1 MGAEE
6 TRGFL
11 LCYLLQYLQ
20 LHLRLIL
27 PLLQMQK
34 LRLRGVILA
43 KTLQLVCGKTKTQ
56 IFLFLKLGLFQLYDA
71 TYKNGEIISIS
82 IFVTNI

>member
-6 TRGFL
+6 TRSFH

-34 LRLRGVILA
+34 LRLRGVIW
-43 KTLQLVCGKTKTQ
+43 Q
-56 IFLFLKLGLFQLYDA
+56 GLYNWYVVKARPKFFY
-71 TYKNGEIISIS
+71 S
-82 IFVTNI
+82 